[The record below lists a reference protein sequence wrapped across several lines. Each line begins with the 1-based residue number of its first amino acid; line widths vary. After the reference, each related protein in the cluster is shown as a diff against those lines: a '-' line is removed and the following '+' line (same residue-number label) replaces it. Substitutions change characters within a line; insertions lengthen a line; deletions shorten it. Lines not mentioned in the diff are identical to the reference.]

1 MDPCVLTKL
10 GRSTSGFHRP
20 GRPYFRD
27 GAQLLLLVD
36 TPPTV
41 RRSLR
46 VCDSFRNIVAYMIPL
61 LFFLLLACLLGLY
74 ALALVVSRVACFVER
89 SLGTFVGALQASLG
103 ASSKRRGTVCL
114 FVFVFDVLC
123 FVFCVLRYVF
133 CVMCFVFWGLCF
145 GVCVFVSRHAAPG
158 ARFAAS
164 LSLLGGCGW
173 TGAPLLLHVACMKN
187 TKIKNC

>member
-133 CVMCFVFWGLCF
+133 CVLWFVFCVLCF
-145 GVCVFVSRHAAPG
+145 CLASRHARSKVRRVSFI
-158 ARFAAS
+158 ARRLWVDGCAVAAAR
-164 LSLLGGCGW
+164 GV
-173 TGAPLLLHVACMKN
+173 HEKH
-187 TKIKNC
+187 